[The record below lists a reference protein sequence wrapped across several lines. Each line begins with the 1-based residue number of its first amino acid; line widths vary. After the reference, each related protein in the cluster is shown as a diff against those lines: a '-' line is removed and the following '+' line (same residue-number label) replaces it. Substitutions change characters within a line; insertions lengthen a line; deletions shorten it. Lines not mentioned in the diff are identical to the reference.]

1 MKSLQMILKPEILL
15 DCLKPLSLRKVM
27 PWYWLMLLLRLRKFK
42 CLMER
47 NMSKWIPPCSA
58 SCLLP
63 WMNAWSGPKCSCLT
77 FCVNI
82 RPKIRHRL
90 KCSYSNY
97 FRVIDKVIP
106 RLSHINPSVV
116 FGCIKLIIRYLD
128 YLSSEDLIKNLIK
141 KLAPSIVSVVSFTP
155 E

>member
-1 MKSLQMILKPEILL
+1 MKLLQMILKLEILL
-15 DCLKPLSLRKVM
+15 DCLKPLLLRKVM
-27 PWYWLMLLLRLRKFK
+27 PWCWLMPLPRLKKFK
-42 CLMER
+42 CLTER
-47 NMSKWIPPCSA
+47 NMLKWILPCSA

-63 WMNAWSGPKCSCLT
+63 WTNAWSGPKCSCLT

-82 RPKIRHRL
+82 HPKIKHRL
-90 KCSYSNY
+90 KCTY
-97 FRVIDKVIP
+97 FIYLRVIDKVIP